1 MVAGNSNKPPGYE
14 DTLGINDVPTN
25 YQLDK
30 RVSLLEQTMI
40 RVHKDL
46 EKINS
51 NLSRLVW
58 LMITAIM
65 LAIMKWLLVGGADLP
80 I

>member
-1 MVAGNSNKPPGYE
+1 MSGQQKPGGFE
-14 DTLGINDVPTN
+14 DTVGIGDVPTIH
-25 YQLDK
+25 QLDK
-30 RVSLLEQTMI
+30 RVTLLEQTMI

-51 NLSRLVW
+51 NLSKLVW
-58 LMITAIM
+58 LIITAIM
-65 LAIMKWLLVGGADLP
+65 LAIMKWLLVGGAALP